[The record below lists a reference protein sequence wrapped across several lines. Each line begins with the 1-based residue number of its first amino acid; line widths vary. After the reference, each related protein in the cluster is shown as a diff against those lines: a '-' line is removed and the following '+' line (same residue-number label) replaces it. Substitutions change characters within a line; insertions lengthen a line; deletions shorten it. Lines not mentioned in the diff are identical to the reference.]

1 MATPPVVAPRGRTG
15 VVGVFDTL
23 DGTLLA
29 LRELKTKGYAGL
41 RVYSPVP
48 HHELEDV
55 LDKHES
61 PVRLFTL
68 IGGLTGCT
76 LGFAYAIATSL
87 DWELVTGGKPIVS
100 LPPFVV
106 IGFELTILI
115 GALSTVAGMFL
126 NARLPK
132 IGRSPGYDPRFS
144 SDRFGVVAFG
154 GPQQLAQ
161 AENILRAAG
170 AEEVNDV

>member
-1 MATPPVVAPRGRTG
+1 MATPPVASAHRAG
-15 VVGVFDTL
+15 VVGVFATL

-29 LRELKTKGYAGL
+29 LRELKAKGYADL

-55 LDKHES
+55 LDKRES

-68 IGGLTGCT
+68 IGALTGCG

-132 IGRSPGYDPRFS
+132 LGRSAGYDRRFS
-144 SDRFGVVAFG
+144 NDRFGIVAFG

-161 AENILRAAG
+161 ADSIMKAAG

>member
-1 MATPPVVAPRGRTG
+1 M
-15 VVGVFDTL
+15 
-23 DGTLLA
+23 
-29 LRELKTKGYAGL
+29 
-41 RVYSPVP
+41 
-48 HHELEDV
+48 
-55 LDKHES
+55 
-61 PVRLFTL
+61 RLFTL
-68 IGGLTGCT
+68 IGGLTGCG

-132 IGRSPGYDPRFS
+132 LGRSAGYDRRFS
-144 SDRFGVVAFG
+144 NDRFGIVAFG

-161 AENILRAAG
+161 ADSIMKAAG